1 MKKVILVVA
10 MVFATGGLI
19 NANSGTSDEIIKV
32 DSSVEVLE
40 ERSCIRGC
48 VDYAIKGSLDEG
60 WAMMRF
66 SRMQAYHQLVND
78 CYKANC

>member
-1 MKKVILVVA
+1 MVA

-40 ERSCIRGC
+40 ERSCVRGC
-48 VDYAIKGSLDEG
+48 VDAAIDTSADLAPYVKNLT
-60 WAMMRF
+60 
-66 SRMQAYHQLVND
+66 RMQIYKIAYLN